1 MPSRK
6 EAPVPKK
13 TRRPAVAQPAAQP
26 AEATVAASAAPAP
39 TKAVKKAAPA
49 AAEVFGKATGK
60 TPGKAA
66 AAKAA
71 KPVKATKPPKAVKA
85 VKAAKAAKAVKA
97 VKPSKPAKPTQPTQP
112 TMAPAAETH
121 GAEAK
126 PPKHKLVRDS
136 FTIPRGEYQQ
146 LDALKQRLVTLLR
159 PTKKSEL
166 LRAGIK
172 LLSSLPD
179 DALLAAVNE
188 VPAIKTGR
196 PGKS

>member
-6 EAPVPKK
+6 EAPTPKK
-13 TRRPAVAQPAAQP
+13 TRRPAVARRAAQP
-26 AEATVAASAAPAP
+26 VEATVAASSAPAPAP
-39 TKAVKKAAPA
+39 TKAQKKAAPA
-49 AAEVFGKATGK
+49 AAEVFGRTSGK
-60 TPGKAA
+60 TPSKAA
-66 AAKAA
+66 VAKAA
-71 KPVKATKPPKAVKA
+71 KPVKATEPPKAVKA
-85 VKAAKAAKAVKA
+85 VK
-97 VKPSKPAKPTQPTQP
+97 PPKPAKPAKPPKSTKPAKP
-112 TMAPAAETH
+112 AMAPAAESPA
-121 GAEAK
+121 AEPK

-179 DALLAAVNE
+179 DALLVAVND

-196 PGKS
+196 PVKS